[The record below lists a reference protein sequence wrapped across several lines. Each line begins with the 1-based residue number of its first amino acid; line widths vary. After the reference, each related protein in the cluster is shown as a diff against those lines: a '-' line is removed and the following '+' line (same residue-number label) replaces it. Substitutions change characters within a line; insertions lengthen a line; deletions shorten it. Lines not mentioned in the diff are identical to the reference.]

1 MRARDVKIEALQDEA
16 QTTQP
21 IFGEGDQDTK
31 CGPLLMLGS
40 GLGLLL
46 AN

>member
-21 IFGEGDQDTK
+21 IFGEGFRQV
-31 CGPLLMLGS
+31 L
-40 GLGLLL
+40 LLL
-46 AN
+46 AFY